1 MRDQNQASVDPTS
14 KDRVMTLW
22 TLALLA
28 AVGSAAEVLALSLV
42 TGWPL

>member
-1 MRDQNQASVDPTS
+1 MRI
-14 KDRVMTLW
+14 W

-28 AVGSAAEVLALSLV
+28 AVGAAAEVLALSLV